1 MLFDKNP
8 EEIIPSKLSSFTSVK
23 LEEDKNKALKLLD
36 FYKNSLQQ
44 QQQQQEYGK
53 SESKNSK
60 QNESTNK
67 LKISS
72 AEIYLTKNILIDDQD
87 HQLKHA
93 SYSDSDYYEI
103 SKKTNENETV
113 NSTKNEDQISA
124 GSRTSTAAALAT
136 ATITSLTTSSA
147 ASSSK
152 KSKDISSEE
161 EILCDLEVA
170 SYFDDRKFK
179 ISADDDSI
187 YYYEKENKQYE
198 TNSDYK
204 SKSSSHNGDCY
215 PDECYPID
223 VAAEEEDDELL
234 DDDDQMNDVLDDVI
248 DDELDELRDDDD
260 DEEDDDDDDEA
271 NLDDEIEDEDS
282 NNLEYLVR
290 QLAAEA
296 TLSLG
301 GKKILNNYK
310 KSNYDNSINK
320 KLEKDY
326 PNACVLKNKIF
337 SCSSNENH
345 QKFINTTVSDEEE
358 EQLVYDL
365 ESNFGLN
372 DFIND
377 CHDEKQFFK
386 KDLSSK
392 SELED
397 YNENRFNDEDYDYNG
412 SYSKSDTSE
421 SLNGLKMSTLNFS
434 VMNGETNLN
443 VFNSNNNNS
452 NSKYINGNGFSSLR
466 NNNSTN
472 SSSSKPKPNV
482 FTLSHRLNNQ
492 QLKSN
497 LNYEQKQ
504 LEKEL
509 FGDNR
514 QKRSSSTSSTGQQ
527 SHVVKLISN
536 KNGQSVQHYQQ
547 SQQLPQHNYQQQPQQ
562 QQKQAKQHATQL
574 SRKENEFNNIKI
586 EKKIRLNYNR
596 PQNFNSILNFGTLC

>member
-1 MLFDKNP
+1 M
-8 EEIIPSKLSSFTSVK
+8 
-23 LEEDKNKALKLLD
+23 
-36 FYKNSLQQ
+36 NSLKEHHAKQ
-44 QQQQQEYGK
+44 
-53 SESKNSK
+53 SDSKNSK
-60 QNESTNK
+60 QNEVNR

-103 SKKTNENETV
+103 SKKTNENENE

-124 GSRTSTAAALAT
+124 GSRTSTAGALAT
-136 ATITSLTTSSA
+136 ATITSITTSSGTSS
-147 ASSSK
+147 SSSK
-152 KSKDISSEE
+152 KTKDISSEE

-170 SYFDDRKFK
+170 SYFDDRKLK
-179 ISADDDSI
+179 NSDDESN
-187 YYYEKENKQYE
+187 YYYEKENNPYE
-198 TNSDYK
+198 TNNNYK
-204 SKSSSHNGDCY
+204 SKSISHNDDCY
-215 PDECYPID
+215 PDEFYPVD
-223 VAAEEEDDELL
+223 VAAEEDDDEDLM
-234 DDDDQMNDVLDDVI
+234 DDDDDPMNDILDDVI

-260 DEEDDDDDDEA
+260 DDDEN
-271 NLDDEIEDEDS
+271 NLDEDS
-282 NNLEYLVR
+282 SNLEYLVR

-296 TLSLG
+296 TLSLN
-301 GKKILNNYK
+301 GKKIVNTYK

-326 PNACVLKNKIF
+326 PNTCVLKNKIF
-337 SCSSNENH
+337 SCSSNEN

-358 EQLVYDL
+358 ELVYDL

-372 DFIND
+372 DYIND
-377 CHDEKQFFK
+377 CHDEKQFSK

-392 SELED
+392 SELDD
-397 YNENRFNDEDYDYNG
+397 YNENRFNDEDYDYDYNG

-421 SLNGLKMSTLNFS
+421 SLNGLKMSNLNFS
-434 VMNGETNLN
+434 VINTETSQNIN
-443 VFNSNNNNS
+443 NINKYNS
-452 NSKYINGNGFSSLR
+452 NGFSSLR
-466 NNNSTN
+466 NNSNN
-472 SSSSKPKPNV
+472 KPKPNV
-482 FTLSHRLNNQ
+482 FTLSHRLNNLNNQ

-497 LNYEQKQ
+497 LYEQKK

-527 SHVVKLISN
+527 SHVVKLIDN
-536 KNGQSVQHYQQ
+536 KKNQSTQHYQ
-547 SQQLPQHNYQQQPQQ
+547 QQLPQHNYQQH
-562 QQKQAKQHATQL
+562 QAKHNTIQL
-574 SRKENEFNNIKI
+574 ARKENEFNNIKI